1 MRTHKIL
8 TSLAALAVA
17 ATAVIV
23 PLAVSSSAATAP
35 LLGSYNGAAN
45 PAGGVAFATETG
57 TTASIYSDYL
67 DGTSWGSMV
76 GSSGSPSWVISRL
89 KGQLGSQRL
98 LLSVPLVHAG
108 YSSDQAALA
117 AYAANP
123 ATWDANFTTLARNL
137 VADGFSNAIIRLMWE
152 PDAGIYSSDDLTSAA
167 NYAALWRDAHSAMAA
182 VSGSNFQWA
191 WYWGANFDA
200 TTNNTAYPGSAY
212 VDYITFD
219 DYDQSWD
226 TSCGVPYNGSNFT
239 QAQHQCL
246 WKDDQDKGL
255 VALTAFAKAQGKPIG
270 IGEWGVIDR
279 SDGHGGGDDP
289 YWVNDFTA
297 WMKANN
303 VAWASYFNF
312 NSGGN
317 SILADYPN
325 SLAAY
330 RADLGG
336 GSTPATTTTTTQAS
350 GTSSPPVTT
359 TTTTTTP
366 KSTTTTTTAPPS
378 GVVVTRVS
386 PNTGPTSGGT
396 TITVTGSGFSGAT
409 AVNFGTIAATIKSVS
424 ATVITVTAPASGGGT
439 TDVTVTT
446 PAGRSQATVA
456 DQFTYVY
463 PLPSITSVS
472 PSAGTSGGG
481 ASVTI
486 TGNGFTGATRVSFG
500 SAAASFTVNSNTSIT
515 ATAPAGVAA
524 SVVDVSVAGPGGTS
538 AVVAA
543 DKFSYG
549 PVITSVNPRSGNHL
563 GGTTVTINGV
573 GFAGASAVSFGGTL
587 VTSGI
592 TVNAGGT
599 QITVAAPANAA
610 GTVDIT
616 VTVGGVTTQ
625 TSTLDQFTYA

>member
-1 MRTHKIL
+1 
-8 TSLAALAVA
+8 
-17 ATAVIV
+17 
-23 PLAVSSSAATAP
+23 
-35 LLGSYNGAAN
+35 
-45 PAGGVAFATETG
+45 
-57 TTASIYSDYL
+57 
-67 DGTSWGSMV
+67 MV

-191 WYWGANFDA
+191 WYWGANFDT

-270 IGEWGVIDR
+270 IGEWGVINR

-325 SLAAY
+325 ALAAVK
-330 RADLGG
+330 ADLG
-336 GSTPATTTTTTQAS
+336 
-350 GTSSPPVTT
+350 
-359 TTTTTTP
+359 
-366 KSTTTTTTAPPS
+366 
-378 GVVVTRVS
+378 
-386 PNTGPTSGGT
+386 
-396 TITVTGSGFSGAT
+396 
-409 AVNFGTIAATIKSVS
+409 
-424 ATVITVTAPASGGGT
+424 
-439 TDVTVTT
+439 
-446 PAGRSQATVA
+446 
-456 DQFTYVY
+456 
-463 PLPSITSVS
+463 
-472 PSAGTSGGG
+472 
-481 ASVTI
+481 
-486 TGNGFTGATRVSFG
+486 
-500 SAAASFTVNSNTSIT
+500 
-515 ATAPAGVAA
+515 
-524 SVVDVSVAGPGGTS
+524 
-538 AVVAA
+538 
-543 DKFSYG
+543 
-549 PVITSVNPRSGNHL
+549 
-563 GGTTVTINGV
+563 
-573 GFAGASAVSFGGTL
+573 
-587 VTSGI
+587 
-592 TVNAGGT
+592 
-599 QITVAAPANAA
+599 
-610 GTVDIT
+610 
-616 VTVGGVTTQ
+616 
-625 TSTLDQFTYA
+625 